1 MAGQTRIMGQKATR
15 GERMTMGS
23 GWRLTKETGRKR
35 VFAGTLLATFNP
47 DKKRIA
53 IFSVP
58 KKAEK

>member
-1 MAGQTRIMGQKATR
+1 MAGQTRIMGQKARR

-35 VFAGTLLATFNP
+35 VFPGTLLATFNLGNR
-47 DKKRIA
+47 RIA

-58 KKAEK
+58 K